1 MKSTLKTG
9 KLTVWKDEKGFG
21 FIQPEEGGAT
31 VFLHISALKNAGRR
45 PTVGDVIRYE
55 PKAEANGKV
64 RAANASIEGV
74 SPQASPTQARRPAK
88 RKSAM
93 ERRFQGLLFMIPIA
107 AIAQVILWLGGRQNS
122 PSAPQADSRSAPAI
136 AQANCRI
143 KGNISVQTGQR
154 FYHLPG
160 MRDYDSTTIRPE
172 DGERWFCTEEEARSK
187 GWSRAPG

>member
-21 FIQPEEGGAT
+21 FIQPEEGGAA
-31 VFLHISALKNAGRR
+31 VFLHISALKNASRR

-64 RAANASIEGV
+64 RAAHASIQGV
-74 SPQASPTQARRPAK
+74 APQASPTQARRPAK

-93 ERRFQGLLFMIPIA
+93 ERRFQGLLWMIPIA
-107 AIAQVILWLGGRQNS
+107 AIAQGVLWLSGRQNP
-122 PSAPQADSRSAPAI
+122 PSASQTDPQSEPTITQPD
-136 AQANCRI
+136 CRI

-154 FYHLPG
+154 LYHLPG
-160 MRDYDSTTIRPE
+160 MKDYDSTTIRPE
-172 DGERWFCTEEEARSK
+172 DGERWFCSEEEARSK